1 MENKI
6 QLFKFEDRKVRTLT
20 IDNQPYFVGKD
31 VALILGYKLPTK
43 AVRDHVDSEDRRSEI
58 VKASQFFQN
67 GTGHLSVDLIT
78 ESGVYSLIF
87 GSQLPNAKK
96 FKHWVTS
103 EVLPAIRK
111 TGSYQLPQTPEERLK
126 LAMEATI
133 HLDERMTN
141 VEKDVDFIKN
151 TSEIDSNQRFKL
163 RKARD
168 RKSVEVCGGKK
179 SNFYKDKNK
188 RRKVFRQLEHD
199 FKDSFVI
206 SRYEDLSKKDF
217 DRAINFI
224 SNWYPSYPLQ
234 QDIKQMNAQTDL
246 DLFI

>member
-1 MENKI
+1 MKGNV
-6 QLFKFEDRKVRTLT
+6 QLFNFENQQLRTLK
-20 IDNQPYFVGKD
+20 INDEPYFVGKD
-31 VALILGYKLPTK
+31 LASILGYSNT
-43 AVRDHVDSEDRRSEI
+43 RDALNRHVELEDQKI
-58 VKASQFFQN
+58 LTSQN
-67 GTGHLSVDLIT
+67 TTLENIPNRGLTVVN
-78 ESGVYSLIF
+78 ESGMYSLIL
-87 GSQLPNAKK
+87 SSKLPNAKK

-126 LAMEATI
+126 LTIEATI

-217 DRAINFI
+217 DRALNFI
-224 SNWYPSYPLQ
+224 TNWYPSYPLQ
-234 QDIKQMNAQTDL
+234 QDIQQMNAQTDL
-246 DLFI
+246 GL

>member
-1 MENKI
+1 MKDRQAVTDSLKVAEV
-6 QLFKFEDRKVRTLT
+6 FEKQHRHVLEKVRNLTAKNSAVKNMFVETTYINKRGQKQPIIYMNRDGFTLIAMGFT
-20 IDNQPYFVGKD
+20 GKK
-31 VALILGYKLPTK
+31 AMEFKLKYIEAFNKMEAYIREQET
-43 AVRDHVDSEDRRSEI
+43 
-58 VKASQFFQN
+58 
-67 GTGHLSVDLIT
+67 
-78 ESGVYSLIF
+78 
-87 GSQLPNAKK
+87 AK
-96 FKHWVTS
+96 
-103 EVLPAIRK
+103 
-111 TGSYQLPQTPEERLK
+111 QLPQTPEERLK

-151 TSEIDSNQRFKL
+151 TSEIDSNQRYTL

-168 RKSVEVCGGKK
+168 RKSIEVCGGKK

-217 DRAINFI
+217 ARAINFI

-246 DLFI
+246 GLLL

>member
-1 MENKI
+1 MESQL
-6 QLFKFEDRKVRTLT
+6 QLFKFDSYQVRTLK
-20 IDNQPYFVGKD
+20 INGEPWFVGKD
-31 VALILGYKLPTK
+31 IATILGYKKPEN
-43 AVRDHVDSEDRRSEI
+43 AIANHVEDEDKTTTLI
-58 VKASQFFQN
+58 Q
-67 GTGHLSVDLIT
+67 GTGSNYKSKTVIVN
-78 ESGVYSLIF
+78 ESGMYSLIF
-87 GSQLPNAKK
+87 SSQLFYAKR
-96 FKHWVTS
+96 FKCWVTS

-111 TGSYQLPQTPEERLK
+111 TGSYQLPQTPEARLK

-151 TSEIDSNQRFKL
+151 TSEIDSTQRFKL

-224 SNWYPSYPLQ
+224 TNWYPSYPLQ
-234 QDIKQMNAQTDL
+234 QDIQQMNAQTDL
-246 DLFI
+246 GL

>member
-1 MENKI
+1 MENEL
-6 QLFKFEDRKVRTLT
+6 QLFKFEDKEVRVVKV
-20 IDNQPYFVGKD
+20 NGEPWFVGKD
-31 VALILGYKLPTK
+31 VATILGYSNTRK
-43 AVRDHVDSEDRRSEI
+43 ALIDHVDDEDKKDGVTIRDSMGRSQLAVVI
-58 VKASQFFQN
+58 N
-67 GTGHLSVDLIT
+67 
-78 ESGVYSLIF
+78 ESGMYSLIL
-87 GSQLPNAKK
+87 SSKLPNAKK
-96 FKHWVTS
+96 FKRWVTS
-103 EVLPAIRK
+103 EVLPVIRK

-151 TSEIDSNQRFKL
+151 TSEIDSTQRFKL

-224 SNWYPSYPLQ
+224 TNWYPSYPLQ
-234 QDIKQMNAQTDL
+234 QDIQQMNAQTDL
-246 DLFI
+246 GL

>member
-1 MENKI
+1 MENEL
-6 QLFKFEDRKVRTLT
+6 QLFKFEEKEVRVVKV
-20 IDNQPYFVGKD
+20 NGEPWFVGKD
-31 VALILGYKLPTK
+31 LTDILGYSNSRK
-43 AVRDHVDSEDRRSEI
+43 ALKDHVDKEDQQILTSRNVTLENIPNRGLTA
-58 VKASQFFQN
+58 VN
-67 GTGHLSVDLIT
+67 
-78 ESGVYSLIF
+78 ESGMF
-87 GSQLPNAKK
+87 GLVLSSQLPNAKK

-111 TGSYQLPQTPEERLK
+111 TGSYQLPQTPEARLK

>member
-1 MENKI
+1 MKDKI
-6 QLFKFEDRKVRTLT
+6 QSFEFEGKEVRTLK
-20 IDNQPYFVGKD
+20 INDEPWFVGKD
-31 VALILGYKLPTK
+31 LATILGYSNT
-43 AVRDHVDSEDRRSEI
+43 RDALNKHVDSEDKNTVAIRDGITRGNPNQTI
-58 VKASQFFQN
+58 VN
-67 GTGHLSVDLIT
+67 
-78 ESGVYSLIF
+78 ESGMFSLIL
-87 GSQLPNAKK
+87 SSNLPNAKK
-96 FKHWVTS
+96 FKRWVTS
-103 EVLPAIRK
+103 EVLPTIRK

-199 FKDSFVI
+199 FKNSFVI

>member
-1 MENKI
+1 MVNNL
-6 QLFKFEDRKVRTLT
+6 QLFKFEGEEVRTLEVNGT
-20 IDNQPYFVGKD
+20 PWFVGKD
-31 VALILGYKLPTK
+31 LTNILGYKNGS
-43 AVRDHVDSEDRRSEI
+43 RDINSHVDEEDKLRYQISTAGQMREQI
-58 VKASQFFQN
+58 LVN
-67 GTGHLSVDLIT
+67 
-78 ESGVYSLIF
+78 ESGMFSLILS
-87 GSQLPNAKK
+87 SQLPSAKK

-141 VEKDVDFIKN
+141 VEKDVEFIKN

-234 QDIKQMNAQTDL
+234 QDIQQMNAQTDL
-246 DLFI
+246 DL

>member
-1 MENKI
+1 MNE
-6 QLFKFEDRKVRTLT
+6 L
-20 IDNQPYFVGKD
+20 KD
-31 VALILGYKLPTK
+31 LVIMRDGK
-43 AVRDHVDSEDRRSEI
+43 AVTSSLEVAKIFEKKHQHVMESIRKLTVENSTVAKMFVKGTYLDKQNHEQPLFYMTRDGFTLIAMSFTGK
-58 VKASQFFQN
+58 KAM
-67 GTGHLSVDLIT
+67 
-78 ESGVYSLIF
+78 E
-87 GSQLPNAKK
+87 
-96 FKHWVTS
+96 FKLKYI
-103 EVLPAIRK
+103 EAFNKMEAYIRK

-141 VEKDVDFIKN
+141 VEKDVEFIKN

-188 RRKVFRQLEHD
+188 RRRVFRQLEHD

-224 SNWYPSYPLQ
+224 INWYPSYPLQ
-234 QDIKQMNAQTDL
+234 QDIQQMNAQTDL
-246 DLFI
+246 DL

>member
-6 QLFKFEDRKVRTLT
+6 QLFKFEGKEVRTLK
-20 IDNQPYFVGKD
+20 INGEPWFVGKD
-31 VALILGYKLPTK
+31 VATILGYKKTENAIATHVDEDDKTTTLIQGTGSNYKSK
-43 AVRDHVDSEDRRSEI
+43 AV
-58 VKASQFFQN
+58 
-67 GTGHLSVDLIT
+67 LIN

-111 TGSYQLPQTPEERLK
+111 TGSYRLPQTPEERLK
-126 LAMEATI
+126 LTIEATI

-217 DRAINFI
+217 DRALNFI
-224 SNWYPSYPLQ
+224 TNWYPSYPLQ
-234 QDIKQMNAQTDL
+234 QDIQQMNAQTDL
-246 DLFI
+246 GL

>member
-1 MENKI
+1 MSSQL
-6 QLFKFEDRKVRTLT
+6 QLFSFEGKEVRTLK
-20 IDNQPYFVGKD
+20 INGEPWFVGKD
-31 VALILGYKLPTK
+31 ITTILGYKQAAK
-43 AVRDHVDSEDRRSEI
+43 AVREHVDDEDKGVSI
-58 VKASQFFQN
+58 L
-67 GTGHLSVDLIT
+67 GTPGGKQQVQIIN

-126 LAMEATI
+126 LTIEATI

-217 DRAINFI
+217 DRALNFI
-224 SNWYPSYPLQ
+224 TNWYPSYPLQ
-234 QDIKQMNAQTDL
+234 QDIQQMNAQTDL
-246 DLFI
+246 GL

>member
-1 MENKI
+1 MKGNV
-6 QLFKFEDRKVRTLT
+6 QLFNFENQQLRTLK
-20 IDNQPYFVGKD
+20 INDEPYFVGKD
-31 VALILGYKLPTK
+31 LTDILGYSNSRK
-43 AVRDHVDSEDRRSEI
+43 ALKDHVDKEDQQILKSRNVTLENIPNRGLTA
-58 VKASQFFQN
+58 VN
-67 GTGHLSVDLIT
+67 
-78 ESGVYSLIF
+78 ESGMYSLIL
-87 GSQLPNAKK
+87 SSKLPNAKK

-126 LAMEATI
+126 LTIEATI

-217 DRAINFI
+217 DRALNFI
-224 SNWYPSYPLQ
+224 TNWYPSYPLQ
-234 QDIKQMNAQTDL
+234 QDIQQMNAQTDL
-246 DLFI
+246 GL

>member
-1 MENKI
+1 MDKKI
-6 QLFKFEDRKVRTLT
+6 QLFKFEGKEVRTLK
-20 IDNQPYFVGKD
+20 IDGEPWFVGKD
-31 VALILGYKLPTK
+31 VATILGYKRLQK
-43 AVRDHVDSEDRRSEI
+43 AVQDHVDPEDKCEKI
-58 VKASQFFQN
+58 VNISQASQN
-67 GTGHLSVDLIT
+67 GTRAELTLLT
-78 ESGVYSLIF
+78 NESGVYSLIF
-87 GSQLPNAKK
+87 SSQLPNAKK

-126 LAMEATI
+126 LTIEATI

-224 SNWYPSYPLQ
+224 TNWYPSYPLQ
-234 QDIKQMNAQTDL
+234 QDIQQMNAQTDL
-246 DLFI
+246 GL

>member
-1 MENKI
+1 MKGNV
-6 QLFKFEDRKVRTLT
+6 QLFNFENQQLRTLK
-20 IDNQPYFVGKD
+20 INDEPYFVGKD
-31 VALILGYKLPTK
+31 LASILGYSNT
-43 AVRDHVDSEDRRSEI
+43 RDALNRHVELEDQKI
-58 VKASQFFQN
+58 LTSQN
-67 GTGHLSVDLIT
+67 TTLENIPNRGLTVVN
-78 ESGVYSLIF
+78 ESGMYSLIL
-87 GSQLPNAKK
+87 SSKLPNAKK

-126 LAMEATI
+126 LTIEATI
-133 HLDERMTN
+133 HLDERMSN
-141 VEKDVDFIKN
+141 VEKDVEFIKN

-217 DRAINFI
+217 DRALNFI
-224 SNWYPSYPLQ
+224 TNWYPSYPLQ
-234 QDIKQMNAQTDL
+234 QDIQQMNAQTDL
-246 DLFI
+246 GL

>member
-1 MENKI
+1 MEDKI
-6 QLFKFEDRKVRTLT
+6 QLFKFEGKEVRTLK
-20 IDNQPYFVGKD
+20 IDGEPWFVGKD
-31 VALILGYKLPTK
+31 LAKILGYASTANAIAK
-43 AVRDHVDSEDRRSEI
+43 HVDDEDKG
-58 VKASQFFQN
+58 VTKMMTPGGNQN
-67 GTGHLSVDLIT
+67 VVLVN
-78 ESGVYSLIF
+78 ESGMFSLVLS
-87 GSQLPNAKK
+87 SQLPAAKK

-111 TGSYQLPQTPEERLK
+111 TGSYQVPQTPEERLK

-179 SNFYKDKNK
+179 SNFYQDKNK

-199 FKDSFVI
+199 FKNSFVI
-206 SRYEDLSKKDF
+206 SRYEDLSKQDF

-224 SNWYPSYPLQ
+224 TNWYPSYPLQ
-234 QDIKQMNAQTDL
+234 QDIQQMNAQTDL
-246 DLFI
+246 GL

>member
-1 MENKI
+1 MENEI
-6 QLFKFEDRKVRTLT
+6 QLFKFEGKEVRTLK
-20 IDNQPYFVGKD
+20 IDGEPWFVGKD
-31 VALILGYKLPTK
+31 LTDILGYSNSRK
-43 AVRDHVDSEDRRSEI
+43 ALKDHVDKEDQQILTSRNVTLENIPNRGLTA
-58 VKASQFFQN
+58 VN
-67 GTGHLSVDLIT
+67 
-78 ESGVYSLIF
+78 ESGMFSLVLS
-87 GSQLPNAKK
+87 SQLPTAKK
-96 FKHWVTS
+96 FKRWVTS
-103 EVLPAIRK
+103 EVLPDIRK
-111 TGSYQLPQTPEERLK
+111 TGSYQLPQTPEARLK

-141 VEKDVDFIKN
+141 VEKDVNFIKN

-168 RKSVEVCGGKK
+168 RKSIEVCGGKK

-224 SNWYPSYPLQ
+224 TNWYPSYPLQ
-234 QDIKQMNAQTDL
+234 QDIQQMNAQTDL
-246 DLFI
+246 GL